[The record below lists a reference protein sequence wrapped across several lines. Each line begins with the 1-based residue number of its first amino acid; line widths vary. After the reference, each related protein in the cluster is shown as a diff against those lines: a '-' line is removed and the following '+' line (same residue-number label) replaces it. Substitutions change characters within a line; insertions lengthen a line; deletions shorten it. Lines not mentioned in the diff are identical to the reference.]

1 MSKLKIGLA
10 KAVLTPPAK
19 SCAQV
24 GTVYYRPTKF
34 VESDLYANVAVIE
47 GEEDVMILCACDLL
61 KINDKF
67 KAGILKRVNE
77 LDPSVNTEKISVS
90 ATHTHNG
97 PAVAPTVNPFFKLAE
112 ALPEGYTYEDDT
124 PYDPEVWL
132 GDKTV
137 PYLTEKIAG
146 AIVQAWQ
153 NRKEGY
159 FSPGFGRCDIGHT
172 RRVQYRDGK
181 VINYGIT
188 NSVNFDTMQGVHDAG
203 VELLF
208 FFDENKKPTGAIA
221 NVACPAQVLE
231 QVHTISADFWGKCR
245 DFLEEDFGKEFVLL
259 GLCGAAGDQTP
270 KDLIRLERAQSLV
283 QPAIPPVPRR
293 SDPEVYSIES
303 CVDVGERLA
312 IEIKRVFRKAK
323 DGLKDSG
330 AVKHKKFVLTLP
342 GLTISNDTYAD
353 ARKAVTEY
361 VKTLENKVL
370 SSAEIEKIQIPLAQI
385 NRYKEQEEN
394 RMVYSEIQVMRF
406 DDMAFATCPYELFI
420 DYGNRIKTRSRATQT
435 FIAQLANGSHGY
447 LPTKIGYETGG
458 YGVDRSC
465 FVEQA
470 AGEIITEAI
479 IAEIAKMME

>member
-1 MSKLKIGLA
+1 MCKLKIGLA

-34 VESDLYANVAVIE
+34 VESDIYANVAVLE
-47 GEEDVMILCACDLL
+47 DEDVIILCACDLL
-61 KINDKF
+61 QIPDDF
-67 KAGILKRVNE
+67 KAGILKRVSE
-77 LDPSVNTEKISVS
+77 LNPGIPTEKISVS

-97 PAVAPTVNPFFKLAE
+97 PAVAPTVNPCFALAE

-137 PYLTEKIAG
+137 PYLTEIIAET
-146 AIVQAWQ
+146 IVKAWE

-159 FSPGFGRCDIGHT
+159 FSPGFGRCSVGYT

-188 NSVNFDTMQGVHDAG
+188 DSVNFDMMQGVNDSG

-231 QVHTISADFWGKCR
+231 QVHTISADYWGKCR

-259 GLCGAAGDQTP
+259 GLCSAAGDETP
-270 KDLIRLERAQSLV
+270 KDLIRLERNQSLV
-283 QPAIPPVPRR
+283 EPMLPPVPRR

-312 IEIKRVFRKAK
+312 IEIKRVFRKVK

-330 AVKHKKFVLTLP
+330 KVKHTKYILPLP
-342 GLTISNDTYAD
+342 GLTISNDTYAE
-353 ARKAVTEY
+353 AKKTVAEY
-361 VKTLENKVL
+361 VKTLDNKVL
-370 SSAEIEKIQIPLAQI
+370 STKQIEKIQIPLSQI
-385 NRYKEQEEN
+385 NRYRQQEEN

-406 DDMAFATCPYELFI
+406 DDMAFASFPYELFL

-435 FIAQLANGSHGY
+435 FLIQLANGSHGY
-447 LPTKIGYETGG
+447 LPTKIAYETGG
-458 YGVDRSC
+458 YGVDRNC

-470 AGEIITEAI
+470 AGELITESI
-479 IAEIAKMME
+479 IAEIAKIME